1 MTESASSKHPRSRSV
16 SRAVLAVAGRG
27 VLAVGTVAST
37 VLGVGA
43 VAVFGEPSA
52 APQAPPLAR
61 QSVEPA
67 PVEPGSSAPGRSGT
81 ASEPG
86 DESGEDP
93 VRDWANEV
101 AAVVDVPSRALV
113 SYVNA
118 DLAMRSRS
126 PECGV
131 DWATL
136 AGIGRVESDHGRY
149 NGRRLGADAVPS
161 SPIIGVPLDGG
172 EDVRAITDTDDGVLD
187 GDTVH
192 DRAVGPMQ
200 FIPSTWA
207 KWSTDGSGDGVGDP
221 HNLDDAAMAAARYLC
236 AGGRDMRSGDG
247 WWSGVMSYNNSVSYA
262 RKVFSLA
269 ERYAQAGSRDE

>member
-1 MTESASSKHPRSRSV
+1 MTESASSKRVRPR
-16 SRAVLAVAGRG
+16 AMLALLGRG
-27 VLAVGTVAST
+27 ALALGTVAT
-37 VLGVGA
+37 ALCGVGA
-43 VAVFGEPSA
+43 VAVLGEPAA
-52 APQAPPLAR
+52 APQAPPLER
-61 QSVEPA
+61 GSVEPA
-67 PVEPGSSAPGRSGT
+67 PVEPGSSAPGQR
-81 ASEPG
+81 AADSEPNTG
-86 DESGEDP
+86 GSDDP
-93 VRDWANEV
+93 VRDWADEV
-101 AAVVDVPSRALV
+101 AAVVDVPARALV

-118 DLAMRSRS
+118 DLAMRRRN
-126 PECGV
+126 PECGL

-149 NGRRLGADAVPS
+149 GGRRLGADAVPS

-172 EDVRAITDTDDGVLD
+172 EDVRAITDTDDGALD
-187 GDTVH
+187 GDTTY

-236 AGGRDMRSGDG
+236 AGGRDMRSGQG
-247 WWSGVMSYNNSVSYA
+247 WWAGVMSYNNSVSYA